1 MSAGSAPA
9 AERGGSALQRGG
21 HEGLTE
27 AGLVSSP
34 KCHIEFS
41 ASAIAEE
48 ECAPPVSSSF
58 CEGLS
63 FALTNR
69 TGQK

>member
-27 AGLVSSP
+27 AGLVSSQ
-34 KCHIEFS
+34 KCHI
-41 ASAIAEE
+41 EE

-69 TGQK
+69 TWQK